1 VCESDHTKLS
11 CRASSLCH
19 TLLVRV
25 LAESLGLLSFHSLQQ
40 SMDSRNSEGARPQA
54 RSRQLHKR
62 HKRPT

>member
-1 VCESDHTKLS
+1 MCESDHTKLS
-11 CRASSLCH
+11 CRASS
-19 TLLVRV
+19 LLVRV

-40 SMDSRNSEGARPQA
+40 SMDSRSSEGARPQA